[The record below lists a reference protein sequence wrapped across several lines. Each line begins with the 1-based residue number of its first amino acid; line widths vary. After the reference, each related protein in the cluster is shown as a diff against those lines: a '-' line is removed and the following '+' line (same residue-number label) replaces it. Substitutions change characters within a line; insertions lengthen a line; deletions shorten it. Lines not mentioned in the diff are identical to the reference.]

1 MNFVTKFIDTTS
13 EPTVDTPT
21 NRVVIV
27 DCSGSMYSELPKL
40 RQSLKNKLPTLIKPN
55 DTLTLIWFS
64 GKNQFGIV
72 FEDIEFSSLTDLTN
86 VNNAID
92 RFLTPQG
99 ATAFLQPIQEAK
111 RAITQSTK
119 GSATLHFMT
128 DGHNNQG
135 SENEIVQA
143 CQELFPLVSSAT
155 FVEYGYYANHD
166 LLVRMAETTSGRVVL
181 AENFPRYEEELRIS
195 MSGSGGKRISVD
207 VATNT
212 EFVIGSSET
221 EFSVAIPKN
230 GKVLLNPNT
239 VAYSEWNSSTTVG
252 DLELVTHA
260 CFAVGALI
268 QKGMVETAM
277 NVAAQIGD
285 LVLFKSIENAFSKQD
300 YVRVTDLAIE
310 YGSGKRKLYLDGG
323 KKTNLIPDEN
333 AYNILTMLLD
343 LSEVDGNY
351 LDISHPEFQYNP
363 MSGARV
369 TAPVGDDVFV
379 PKFTDKAKQVK
390 GAISAI
396 KFAEDRPNISL
407 LVKRDGSVSLP
418 PNEYGFGE
426 SFDTFIWRSY
436 TIVADGIVNMP
447 KLPVIL
453 TKASF
458 DLMIQNGVLSPT
470 EKFKVGQTYIID
482 TTKLPVINRSMA
494 QPVELTAL
502 FHQQFHLYELQCAQ
516 KIINASI
523 EKPEAGASFSAMYGE
538 DGAKFLK
545 EYGITEGGFNPKST
559 KGEDLDG
566 RIAKV
571 IEIKM
576 AGLSTIP
583 KVDDVKKAI
592 SAGKKLTPSHE
603 VMKNQILAVE
613 NGLYGEGEAA
623 QKNIR
628 TKVRGYRDEIIM
640 KKFGVILGK
649 KLPLGMTDYDD
660 TTREMDFGLGKKIS
674 CELKIYDKV
683 I

>member
-1 MNFVTKFIDTTS
+1 MNFVTKFIAK
-13 EPTVDTPT
+13 TVLTVAIPT
-21 NRVVIV
+21 NRVVVV
-27 DCSGSMYSELPKL
+27 DCSGSMYSELAKL
-40 RQSLKNKLPTLIKPN
+40 RQSLKNKLPTLVNPN
-55 DTLTLIWFS
+55 DSLTLIWFS

-72 FEDIEFSSLTDLTN
+72 FEDIEIATLTDLSK

-111 RAITQSTK
+111 RAIMASSKQA
-119 GSATLHFMT
+119 ATLHFMT

-135 SENEIVQA
+135 SENEIIEA
-143 CQELFPLVSSAT
+143 CQELFPMVSSAT
-155 FVEYGYYANHD
+155 FVEYGYYANHE

-181 AENFPRYEEELRIS
+181 AENFSRYEEELRIS
-195 MSGSGGKRISVD
+195 MSGASGKRISVD
-207 VATNT
+207 VSTGT
-212 EFVIGSSET
+212 EFVIGSSQT
-221 EFSVAIPKN
+221 DFCVSIPKN
-230 GKVLLNPNT
+230 GKVMLNPDT
-239 VAYSEWNSSTTVG
+239 GMYSEWNSSTK
-252 DLELVTHA
+252 VTSIDNEHHA
-260 CFAVGALI
+260 CFVVAALI
-268 QKGMVETAM
+268 QKGMIDTAM
-277 NVAAQIGD
+277 DVASQIGD
-285 LVLFKSIENAFSKQD
+285 IVLFKSIENAFSKQD
-300 YVRVTDLAIE
+300 YMRATDLAIE
-310 YGSGKRKLYLDGG
+310 YGSGKRKLYQVGG
-323 KKTNLIPDEN
+323 KQSNLIPDEN

-343 LSEVDGNY
+343 LSEEDGNY
-351 LDISHPEFQYNP
+351 LDISHPEFEYNP

-369 TAPVGDDVFV
+369 TVPVGDGTFV

-396 KFAEDRPNISL
+396 KFSEDRPNISL
-407 LVKRDGSVSLP
+407 LVKREGSVSLP

-436 TIVADGIVNMP
+436 TIVADGIVNMS

-453 TKASF
+453 AKASF
-458 DLMIQNGVLSPT
+458 DLLVHNGVLPKT
-470 EKFKVGQTYIID
+470 ETFKVGKTYVID
-482 TTKLPVINRSMA
+482 TTNMPVINRSMA
-494 QPVELTAL
+494 KPVALTDL
-502 FHQQFHLYELQCAQ
+502 FNQQFNLYELQCVQ
-516 KIINASI
+516 KIINSTI
-523 EKPEAGASFSAMYGE
+523 DKPEAGESFSAMYGE

-545 EYGITEGGFNPKST
+545 ECGISEGGFNPKST

-576 AGLSTIP
+576 SGLATVP

-592 SAGKKLTPSHE
+592 TSGKKLTPSQE
-603 VMKNQILAVE
+603 VMKKQILAVD

-623 QKNIR
+623 QKKIR
-628 TKVRGYRDEIIM
+628 STVRGYRDDIIM
-640 KKFGVILGK
+640 KKFGIILGK
-649 KLPLGMTDYDD
+649 KLPLGMCDIDD